1 MDINILEEAASGKI
15 RERTHEEAER
25 FMARIRA
32 NLFDL
37 LCHSDEVRAEMP
49 AEINL
54 DEYGGREAVERAIGK
69 AIVNLLALGAVFGV
83 RTADVIT
90 RELGLLPDSCKS
102 AREVE
107 KPNGNG
113 ASPHTQAT
121 GIEDAGQGHEK
132 AGDAGKE
139 GESAATKETGEG
151 KGDNAQDYRRRLD
164 EACSADERA
173 AVWKE
178 IQIDRVLDSKTR
190 AALYRHMKALD
201 KKDSTK
207 GISK

>member
-1 MDINILEEAASGKI
+1 MDIRTLEAAASGKI

-54 DEYGGREAVERAIGK
+54 EEYGGKKAVERAIGK

-90 RELGLLPDSCKS
+90 GELGLLPESCKS
-102 AREVE
+102 AGEVE

-113 ASPHTQAT
+113 ASHHTKAT
-121 GIEDAGQGHEK
+121 GEDAEQGHEK
-132 AGDAGKE
+132 AAVAGKE
-139 GESAATKETGEG
+139 GEAAATKETGEG
-151 KGDNAQDYRRRLD
+151 KGDSTQDYRRRLD
-164 EACSADERA
+164 EAGSAEERN

-178 IQIDRVLDSKTR
+178 IQVDRGLDSKSR

-201 KKDSTK
+201 KKGSST
-207 GISK
+207 GTSK